1 MIPGFTKDT
10 WNGFN
15 YDDSSWETACEEEQ
29 PPKGVFREC
38 LCEPIRICEEYEPK
52 EITKIGEQKY
62 LFDFGQNMSGFARLN
77 VNQPSGDKIVLEY
90 AESMNADHTIQY
102 HGMNEERLYADRVFQ
117 TDDFI
122 CCGKPFSWTPL
133 FTYHGF
139 RYVVVSGLKDADQA
153 TLTALFVHQ
162 DVKRR
167 TEFECSEQSLN
178 KLFEI
183 PYRVYLHTGDE
194 RCTIHRQ
201 TAVAMLIYYDI
212 YETLAPLAAQL
223 KQLVEEKNFHHDC
236 GMVGIRRLY
245 AALSKCGLEEYA
257 YKIITAKGYPSY
269 VDWIEGGQLPFAS
282 VGI

>member
-178 KLFEI
+178 KLFEMGI
-183 PYRVYLHTGDE
+183 YATYSNLFYMPTDCPTREKQGFHTLKNTIAICRGE
-194 RCTIHRQ
+194 RTKTVKSVTVWTIGRHRIL
-201 TAVAMLIYYDI
+201 TIGWEL
-212 YETLAPLAAQL
+212 
-223 KQLVEEKNFHHDC
+223 
-236 GMVGIRRLY
+236 RLSIKY
-245 AALSKCGLEEYA
+245 S
-257 YKIITAKGYPSY
+257 
-269 VDWIEGGQLPFAS
+269 Q
-282 VGI
+282 